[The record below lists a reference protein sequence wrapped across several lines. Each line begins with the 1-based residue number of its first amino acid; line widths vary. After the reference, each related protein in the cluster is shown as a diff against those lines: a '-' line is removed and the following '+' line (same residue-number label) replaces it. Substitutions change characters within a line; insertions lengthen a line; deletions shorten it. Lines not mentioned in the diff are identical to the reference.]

1 MNALEVTDVE
11 KGYRTPEC
19 VRRVVLR
26 IDEFAVGAGEHVALR
41 GASGSG
47 KTTFLNLIA
56 GIVAADAGRIL
67 VAGREMS
74 RRFEVER
81 DRIRA
86 SCLGYVFQSFNLL
99 EAYTALENVVLGMS
113 FGGRADVHRARALLE
128 RMELGSR
135 AHHHP
140 SQLSVGQQ
148 QRVAIARA
156 IAARPALVLA
166 DEPTGNLDPG
176 AARNAVRLIREVC
189 SETGA
194 ALLLVSHDD
203 RILAH
208 FDRCFDLDVLNVA
221 QRLHGH
227 AGTSPA
233 GRDAGLAE
241 AAT

>member
-1 MNALEVTDVE
+1 VKSLEVADVE
-11 KGYRTPEC
+11 KGYRTPEG
-19 VRRVVLR
+19 VRRVVLKV
-26 IDEFAVGAGEHVALR
+26 DEFSVEHGEHVALR

-56 GIVAADAGRIL
+56 GIVAADAGRIV

-74 RRFEVER
+74 RRFEAER

-86 SCLGYVFQSFNLL
+86 SCIGYVFQSFNLL

-113 FGGRADVHRARALLE
+113 FGGRADVSRARELLE
-128 RMELGSR
+128 RVELGSR

-166 DEPTGNLDPG
+166 DEPTGNLDP
-176 AARNAVRLIREVC
+176 AAAQNAVRLIREVC

-208 FDRCFDLDVLNVA
+208 FDRCCDLEVLNVA
-221 QRLHGH
+221 ERPPGQ
-227 AGTSPA
+227 
-233 GRDAGLAE
+233 GRPGPVGSDGPR
-241 AAT
+241 AAAAP